1 MLLTCKSAPT
11 RRTMGDRATLCE
23 GRIAQIVAANGNP
36 YKVLL
41 VTEAATH
48 AEIKKA
54 YHKTVLL
61 VRERSN

>member
-1 MLLTCKSAPT
+1 MA
-11 RRTMGDRATLCE
+11 GAA
-23 GRIAQIVAANGNP
+23 AQLDAEAAVLFAAVAAGRLVAGAA
-36 YKVLL
+36 VLL

-61 VRERSN
+61 IRESAAIE